1 MDTGRDR
8 PTEASP
14 GLSEVI
20 GRALTDERFRESL
33 FQNRESALGGYQLTD
48 TDMTALDSLS
58 REQLEQHAERFG
70 ESSAEGITI
79 AIVIKGT
86 F

>member
-1 MDTGRDR
+1 MGTGRDR

-20 GRALTDERFRESL
+20 GRALIEERFREIL
-33 FQNRESALGGYQLTD
+33 FQDRESAVRGYQLTD
-48 TDMTALDSLS
+48 TDMTALDNLS

-70 ESSAEGITI
+70 ESSAEGLTI
-79 AIVIKGT
+79 GIVIKGT

>member
-1 MDTGRDR
+1 MDSGRDR

-20 GRALTDERFRESL
+20 GRALTDERFRETL
-33 FQNRESALGGYQLTD
+33 FQNRESAVRDYQLTD

-58 REQLEQHAERFG
+58 REQLEQHAEAFRD
-70 ESSAEGITI
+70 SSVAGI
-79 AIVIKGT
+79 AISIVIRVK